1 MPYDIRH
8 TRDGLQNAQNWPRVR
23 ITALGK
29 GLMPTQSPHRNPR
42 SWASLL
48 VGALALGT
56 GLAWMLAADWGVAP
70 LDAFIAG
77 MANLTG
83 LTIGTVIILMS
94 SLFLV
99 GIFLLGSRPG
109 WGTLI
114 AFVSVGVIVDV
125 WNLVVIELL
134 DWSPADW
141 SVGARVVLWMLGFAL
156 FALGVVGTLASDL
169 GANPYDHIVRSFHER
184 VGLPLWASRLAF
196 DGVILVLAFLV
207 GGAWGAG
214 TIAILVLMPL
224 ALAVATPRVRRW
236 VHGEP

>member
-1 MPYDIRH
+1 M
-8 TRDGLQNAQNWPRVR
+8 
-23 ITALGK
+23 
-29 GLMPTQSPHRNPR
+29 
-42 SWASLL
+42 L

-77 MANLTG
+77 MANRTG

-141 SVGARVVLWMLGFAL
+141 SVGVRVVLWMLGFAL

-224 ALAVATPRVRRW
+224 ALGVATPRVRRW